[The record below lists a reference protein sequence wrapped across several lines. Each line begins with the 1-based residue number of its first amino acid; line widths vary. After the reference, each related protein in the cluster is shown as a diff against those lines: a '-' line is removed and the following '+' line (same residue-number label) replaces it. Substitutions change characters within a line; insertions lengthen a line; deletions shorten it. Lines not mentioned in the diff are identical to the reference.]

1 MAGTKAVVTPQKRED
16 EIDLAQLFRTLW
28 RGKFWIILFTLIGL
42 TIGIYR
48 AYITAVPVYT
58 AKSVV
63 MLESRREQ
71 VVDLS
76 SVVTGLSG
84 DFATINTEV
93 QVIRSRGLIE
103 KLVKKLDLTNDPEF
117 NPRLRPPDTS
127 FSLIKTVRGAIRWAR
142 GTDTPAKPATA
153 PDPDV
158 QATNLLNN
166 VVDRLIAR
174 IRVSNIERTRVFELS
189 VTTRNPRKSALI
201 ANTLA
206 DQR

>member
-103 KLVKKLDLTNDPEF
+103 KLVKKLDLTNDP
-117 NPRLRPPDTS
+117 
-127 FSLIKTVRGAIRWAR
+127 
-142 GTDTPAKPATA
+142 
-153 PDPDV
+153 
-158 QATNLLNN
+158 
-166 VVDRLIAR
+166 
-174 IRVSNIERTRVFELS
+174 
-189 VTTRNPRKSALI
+189 
-201 ANTLA
+201 
-206 DQR
+206 